1 MVTRRARA
9 RGFSLVELLIG
20 MALMVA
26 VGGVFMTLILAGG
39 SIARA
44 QPETW
49 DLHQR
54 ARIAMHTL
62 AAELVL
68 AGAGPDRGP
77 HRGALLS
84 WFAPVEI
91 GADGSLTV
99 WYVTRQGGQA
109 TLASA
114 LPAGATQAA
123 IENAGDCPAA
133 RPACAFTAGSTAILF
148 QPGGVHDALQI
159 DDAGDLSL
167 TFRAGAQSAYSA
179 GASIAE
185 GEVRTYRVDP
195 SARQLLRRDEATGA
209 SFPVIDGVAAM
220 SAEVRDDGRIVRVTL
235 RLAGVTASSDLAI
248 TFDVLMPNLSLSG
261 GA

>member
-1 MVTRRARA
+1 VVTRGVRA

-26 VGGVFMTLILAGG
+26 VSGAFMTLILAGG

-54 ARIAMHTL
+54 ARIAMQTL
-62 AAELVL
+62 GAELAL
-68 AGAGPDRGP
+68 AGAGLDRGP
-77 HRGALLS
+77 HRGPLLS
-84 WFAPVEI
+84 SFPPVEI

-99 WYVTRQGGQA
+99 WYVTGPAGQA
-109 TLASA
+109 TLAAA
-114 LPAGATQAA
+114 LPAGAAQAA

-133 RPACAFTAGSTAILF
+133 RPACAFTPGSTAIVF
-148 QPGGVHDALQI
+148 QPGGSRDALRI

-167 TFRAGAQSAYSA
+167 TFRAGPRSAYAA

-185 GEVRTYRVDP
+185 GEVRTYRLDP
-195 SARQLLRRDEATGA
+195 IARQLLRRDEATGV
-209 SFPVIDGVAAM
+209 SLPVIDGVAAM
-220 SAEVRDDGRIVRVTL
+220 SAELRDDGSSVRVTL
-235 RLAGVTASSDLAI
+235 RLAGATASSDFVI
-248 TFDVLMPNLSLSG
+248 TFDVLMPNLTG